1 MKKEIKQTK
10 KKLIVLY
17 MKNAYKHKKLPI
29 PSWKG
34 AESQQRPKTK
44 HNGFLIH
51 IDTFL
56 LMHNKKSCSSVGRVP
71 A

>member
-1 MKKEIKQTK
+1 MKKEIKQIK

-29 PSWKG
+29 PTQKG

-56 LMHNKKSCSSVGRVP
+56 IPDKKSCSSVGRVP